1 MEIVHTA
8 RFETPF
14 GEMLAASTARGLA
27 YLQLPRASGRGLAGW
42 LRRFAPEATCREA
55 YAPNRSAVGQILEY
69 LEGKRRKFDL
79 PLDLRATDFELAVY
93 RELERIPYGET
104 KTYSEIARAVRHPKA
119 FRAVGNA
126 NAANPLSLVIPC
138 HRVVAVCGKLGGY
151 GGGVSMKKQLLAM
164 ERARP
169 SEGELL

>member
-27 YLQLPRASGRGLAGW
+27 YLQLPHASGRGFTGW
-42 LRRFAPEATCREA
+42 LRRFAPEATRREA
-55 YAPNRSAVGQILEY
+55 NAPNRSAIGQILEY
-69 LEGKRRKFDL
+69 LEGKRQGFDL
-79 PLDLRATDFELAVY
+79 SLDLRGTQFELAVY

-104 KTYSEIARAVRHPKA
+104 RTYSEVARALGHPKA

-138 HRVVAVCGKLGGY
+138 HRVVAVGGKLGGY

-169 SEGELL
+169 VAGELL

>member
-27 YLQLPRASGRGLAGW
+27 YLQLPHASGRGFTGW
-42 LRRFAPEATCREA
+42 LRRFAPEATRREA
-55 YAPNRSAVGQILEY
+55 NAPNRSAIGQILEY
-69 LEGKRRKFDL
+69 LEGKRQGFDL
-79 PLDLRATDFELAVY
+79 SLDLRGTQFELAVY

-104 KTYSEIARAVRHPKA
+104 KTYSEVARALGQPKA

-138 HRVVAVCGKLGGY
+138 HRVVAVGGKLGGY

-169 SEGELL
+169 VAGELL